1 MVGGMTMSEEKLKEL
16 PYERI
21 AMAGGE
27 MPDGLEW
34 YDRQLF
40 LMLRSLYWQYKK
52 GVVDRETASR
62 EKRKLLKDRDF
73 QLFQDNFT
81 KDIAKMIID
90 TEQARQAYRKN
101 RTLENADAIILA
113 FEGVPV
119 TFNEE
124 AL

>member
-1 MVGGMTMSEEKLKEL
+1 MSESALTEL

-21 AMAGGE
+21 AMVGGE
-27 MPDGLEW
+27 MPDDLEW

-40 LMLRSLYWQYKK
+40 LMLRTLYWQYKQ

-73 QLFQDNFT
+73 HIFQDNST
-81 KDIAKMIID
+81 KDIANKI
-90 TEQARQAYRKN
+90 TETEKARQEYRKN

-113 FEGVPV
+113 FEGAPV

>member
-1 MVGGMTMSEEKLKEL
+1 MADVQLQEL

-27 MPDGLEW
+27 MPDGLSAA
-34 YDRQLF
+34 DQQMF
-40 LMLRSLYWQYKK
+40 LELRLLYKSHK
-52 GVVDRETASR
+52 MGIVDRDAAKR
-62 EKRKLLKDRDF
+62 EKIKLLNEYKANVLMDVFCR
-73 QLFQDNFT
+73 QWAQQHT
-81 KDIAKMIID
+81 K
-90 TEQARQAYRKN
+90 TELARQEYRKN

>member
-1 MVGGMTMSEEKLKEL
+1 MSESALTEL

-21 AMAGGE
+21 AMVGGE
-27 MPDGLEW
+27 MPDDLEW

-40 LMLRSLYWQYKK
+40 LMLRTLYWQYKK
-52 GVVDRETASR
+52 GIVDRETASR
-62 EKRKLLKDRDF
+62 EKRKLLKGRDYYIF
-73 QLFQDNFT
+73 QENFT
-81 KDIAKMIID
+81 KDIAKKIMETD
-90 TEQARQAYRKN
+90 AARVAYRKN